1 MAGQSPIAQEQLR
14 RTKTLPDHLLRV
26 ADEQIELDVKRQRL
40 HGFFDTTTFRQLPDV
55 DKLLLLQA
63 QYSAMTAYSD
73 ALAARLARHFEQ
85 EARNA
90 AAR

>member
-1 MAGQSPIAQEQLR
+1 MADQSPLAQEQLR
-14 RTKTLPDHLLRV
+14 RTRTLPAHLLRV
-26 ADEQIELDVKRQRL
+26 ADEQIELDVKRHRL

-55 DKLLLLQA
+55 DKLLLQA

-85 EARNA
+85 EARDA
-90 AAR
+90 ATC